1 MIKSFNIK
9 TNEDISLRA
18 ILGNEVK
25 IRQWLIEKLPQDS
38 FSIDNAI
45 ILENSER
52 WPLMI
57 DP

>member
-1 MIKSFNIK
+1 MIRTFNIK
-9 TNEDISLRA
+9 SNDDISLNA
-18 ILGNEVK
+18 ILGNPVRV
-25 IRQWLIEKLPQDS
+25 RQWHIDKLPQDQ
-38 FSIDNAI
+38 FSVDNAI